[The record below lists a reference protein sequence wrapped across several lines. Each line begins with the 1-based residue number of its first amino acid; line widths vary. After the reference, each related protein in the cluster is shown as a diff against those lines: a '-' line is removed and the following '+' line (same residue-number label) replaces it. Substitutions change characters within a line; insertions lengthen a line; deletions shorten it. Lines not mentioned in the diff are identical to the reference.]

1 VGSTFNFQM
10 AVYQMS
16 TLRNPRTAY
25 RVQGFTSIEV
35 RREPH
40 EGGDAILIGHRF
52 YGHFVSDAT
61 LSMEMA
67 ESLSKQLNQLLSQ

>member
-1 VGSTFNFQM
+1 M

-40 EGGDAILIGHRF
+40 KDGDTILVGHRS
-52 YGHFVSDAT
+52 YGHFVLDAT
-61 LSMEMA
+61 LSMDMA

>member
-1 VGSTFNFQM
+1 
-10 AVYQMS
+10 MS

-40 EGGDAILIGHRF
+40 KDGDTILIGHRS
-52 YGHFVSDAT
+52 YGHFVLDAT